1 MDDRK
6 GAIASIKLVEEAKL
20 RNKLWIQG
28 IVPAAFTP
36 MQPDG
41 SLNLALVPEIVEFL
55 IHDGVSALYVCG
67 STGEGPSLTSEERRS
82 IAEAYVQAVGGRLP
96 VIVQVGH
103 NSLKQAK
110 TLAEHAQDIGA
121 AAISAVPPSY
131 FKIHSL
137 DQLVHCLEEITT
149 GAPDLPFYYYHIP
162 HLTDAKIDVVEFL
175 QVGSVRLPTLNG
187 VKYSHFTIFELQAC
201 AALEDG
207 RFNMLFGSDEMLLS
221 GLVGGAQ
228 GAVGS
233 TYNFAAPLHTKI
245 MAAYQRGDLSDA
257 QRLQGLSVEMIQ
269 PINRFGSPTSN
280 LPAIKAMMKII
291 GLDCGPM
298 RLPHESLPESKIG
311 DLKTA
316 MSAIGFFDWGRR

>member
-1 MDDRK
+1 MK
-6 GAIASIKLVEEAKL
+6 GNLVSRMKEP
-20 RNKLWIQG
+20 LWISG
-28 IVPAAFTP
+28 IVPAVFTP

-41 SLNLALVPEIVEFL
+41 SLNLALIPELVEFL
-55 IHDGVSALYVCG
+55 IQDGVSALYVCG
-67 STGEGPSLTSEERRS
+67 STGEGPSLTAEERMS
-82 IAEAYVQAVGGRLP
+82 VAEAYMQAVGGRLP

-103 NSLKQAK
+103 NSLKQARA
-110 TLAEHAQDIGA
+110 LAEHAQDIGVD
-121 AAISAVPPSY
+121 AISAVPPSY

-137 DQLVHCLEEITT
+137 DQLVCCLEEITA

-175 QVGSVRLPTLNG
+175 RVGSARMPTLNG
-187 VKYSHFTIFELQAC
+187 VKYSHFTIFELQGC
-201 AALEDG
+201 AALENG

-233 TYNFAAPLHTKI
+233 TYNFAAPLYNKI
-245 MAAYQRGDLSDA
+245 IAAYQNGDLSEA
-257 QRLQGLSVEMIQ
+257 QRLQGLSVEMIH

-298 RLPHESLPESKIG
+298 RLPHVSLLENKIDG
-311 DLKTA
+311 LKAA
-316 MSAIGFFDWGRR
+316 MAEIGFFEWGRR